1 MCNDIVST
9 KLRCCSGIF
18 LFARLNFASL
28 RFESSVISYG
38 SETIGVDQSYTR
50 TFESSVISY
59 GSETYL
65 FSPVF
70 SLWFESSVIS
80 YGSETR

>member
-38 SETIGVDQSYTR
+38 SETVRHWKACRDV
-50 TFESSVISY
+50 FESSVISY
-59 GSETYL
+59 GSET
-65 FSPVF
+65 S
-70 SLWFESSVIS
+70 
-80 YGSETR
+80 